1 MDIILNISFIFFGFL
16 PFFFYFCFTT
26 GQTCLQLV
34 VDINLTAW
42 WFFFFDSSLA
52 SVCGMAFPSI
62 WHRLNGASL
71 ALHSNPLRRNR
82 MAFSETQ
89 SSFQVTHMATCQ
101 LPVASCQ
108 PLAIVLTWPVCR
120 FDLAFSRLC
129 SVSFVVEIKADTAL
143 LLKF

>member
-16 PFFFYFCFTT
+16 PFFFVFLFYYWT
-26 GQTCLQLV
+26 
-34 VDINLTAW
+34 NLSAISCW
-42 WFFFFDSSLA
+42 HQFNRLMVFFFDSSLA

-101 LPVASCQ
+101 LPVAICQ

-120 FDLAFSRLC
+120 FDLAFRRLC
-129 SVSFVVEIKADTAL
+129 SVSFVVETKADIAF
-143 LLKF
+143 LLKS

>member
-16 PFFFYFCFTT
+16 PFFLYFCFTT

-42 WFFFFDSSLA
+42 WFFFFWLFSGFRLRN
-52 SVCGMAFPSI
+52 GLPSI

-101 LPVASCQ
+101 LPVASYQ

-129 SVSFVVEIKADTAL
+129 SVSFVVEIKADTAF